1 MTHLDIFGQFRPFAI
16 GFDRYFEDLERM
28 SNITQTNYPPYNV
41 VKEDDEH
48 FSVELAVAG
57 FSKKDVSITKEK
69 SVLVIEGKVE
79 DESKDF
85 VHKGLA
91 SRAFKRSF
99 TLADDVEISGAS
111 LKDGI
116 LVVSLERIIPEEDK
130 PISIKIS

>member
-69 SVLVIEGKVE
+69 NVLVIEGKVE

-85 VHKGLA
+85 DHKGLA

>member
-1 MTHLDIFGQFRPFAI
+1 MTHLDIFCQFRPFAI

-28 SNITQTNYPPYNV
+28 SNISQTNYPPYNV

-69 SVLVIEGKVE
+69 NVLVIEGKVE

-116 LVVSLERIIPEEDK
+116 LVVSLERVIPEEDK
-130 PISIKIS
+130 PVSIKIS

>member
-57 FSKKDVSITKEK
+57 FSKKDVSITKGK
-69 SVLVIEGKVE
+69 NVLVIEGKVE

-111 LKDGI
+111 LKDGS

>member
-28 SNITQTNYPPYNV
+28 SNIPTTNYPPYNV
-41 VKEDDEH
+41 VKVDDEH

-69 SVLVIEGKVE
+69 NVLVIEGKVE

-116 LVVSLERIIPEEDK
+116 LVVSLERVVPEEDK
-130 PISIKIS
+130 PVSIKIS

>member
-1 MTHLDIFGQFRPFAI
+1 MSHLDIFGQFRPFAI

-28 SNITQTNYPPYNV
+28 SNISQTNYPPYNV

-48 FSVELAVAG
+48 FTVELAVAG

-69 SVLVIEGKVE
+69 NVLVIEGNVE

>member
-48 FSVELAVAG
+48 FTVELAVAG

-69 SVLVIEGKVE
+69 NVLVIEGKVE

-85 VHKGLA
+85 VLKGLA

-116 LVVSLERIIPEEDK
+116 LVVSLERVIPEEDK
-130 PISIKIS
+130 PVSIKIS

>member
-28 SNITQTNYPPYNV
+28 SNISQTNYPPYNV

-48 FSVELAVAG
+48 FTVELAVAG

-69 SVLVIEGKVE
+69 NVLVIEGNVE

-116 LVVSLERIIPEEDK
+116 LKVSLERIIPEEDK
-130 PISIKIS
+130 PVSIKIS

>member
-69 SVLVIEGKVE
+69 NVLVIEGKVE

-91 SRAFKRSF
+91 SRAFNRRF
-99 TLADDVEISGAS
+99 TLADDVEIDSATY
-111 LKDGI
+111 KNGI
-116 LVVSLERIIPEEDK
+116 LSVSLVRVIPEEDK
-130 PISIKIS
+130 PVSIKIS

>member
-1 MTHLDIFGQFRPFAI
+1 MTHLDIFRQFRPFAI

-69 SVLVIEGKVE
+69 NVLVIEGKVE

-116 LVVSLERIIPEEDK
+116 LVVSFERIIPEEDK

>member
-28 SNITQTNYPPYNV
+28 SNISQTKYPPYNV

-69 SVLVIEGKVE
+69 NVLVIEGKVE

-116 LVVSLERIIPEEDK
+116 LVVSLERVIPEEDK
-130 PISIKIS
+130 PVSIKIS

>member
-28 SNITQTNYPPYNV
+28 SNISQTNYPPYNV

-48 FSVELAVAG
+48 FTVELAVAG

-69 SVLVIEGKVE
+69 NVLVIEGKVE